1 MKQFIIY
8 LINYLNVPL
17 LNRLILSK
25 ILLSTNG
32 SYAIFSRPYYRS
44 IFASNA
50 LHNLNKNKHSHR
62 TMGPAVLSKPDP
74 SHPLRRREKYI
85 ELPKSIF

>member
-17 LNRLILSK
+17 LILSK